1 MKLFLVLFPY
11 NFKTEFSVMLT
22 ISSALMSLCLES
34 SAQFGNPQHKED
46 IFIEEW
52 DHWTSQE
59 EGEGGGE

>member
-22 ISSALMSLCLES
+22 ISLALMSLCLES

-46 IFIEEW
+46 IVIEDW
-52 DHWTSQE
+52 DHWTS
-59 EGEGGGE
+59 

>member
-22 ISSALMSLCLES
+22 ISLALMNLCLES

-46 IFIEEW
+46 IVIEDW
-52 DHWTSQE
+52 DHWTS
-59 EGEGGGE
+59 